1 MPKPGKEPL
10 KRLRVLKGPEYLQ
23 ASLFL
28 RQSAAISIDA
38 RGVIESRRTLWPKG
52 RWRAGQR
59 PQRTFEGRSR

>member
-28 RQSAAISIDA
+28 RQYAATTGRA
-38 RGVIESRRTLWPKG
+38 RGVIESRRTL
-52 RWRAGQR
+52 
-59 PQRTFEGRSR
+59 